1 MQSPWAAALVVAAT
15 VALYWPSLSAGF
27 VGDDFMILHRLRG
40 IHGADV
46 LRFFRTEF
54 FEYYRP
60 LGFLSHAVDWSI
72 GGTNPLQF
80 HLTNLA
86 LHTISAVLVLLIG
99 RALSP
104 QSPAGLIAALLF
116 AIHASNN
123 EAVLWVSAR
132 FDLLA
137 TCFALAA
144 IYCLLR
150 GGWVEWLG
158 PLLFVAALLSK
169 ESVVALPVAVAA
181 WWAVRRDSSTAGTVA
196 RLAPWLGGLVLY
208 AILRHLGGGVSAI
221 GGAGRLP
228 KLVALG
234 ASVLMVVSLADG
246 RWRHVRGWAREQ
258 RRTLA
263 GLGAGVLL
271 VLAVAAA
278 VSHGSVGALAR
289 EKLSVAGFAIFCLVS
304 PVLDLGEAGFS
315 DPASTTSWMSGLVS
329 LAAVGAI
336 VLWLWRPLVDDARI
350 WFLAAFVLSALLPIS
365 ALTEGKRYLYLPSAA
380 LALGVGTM
388 VGELRGRARRVGFA
402 LVGAVLLVSA
412 IQIEVKTL
420 DWIWAGRMTASGSR
434 LVDAALA
441 PQCGTGDVVFL
452 TSPVGVRGV
461 YTHFYYETFEL
472 ARGCAPERFQIM
484 TRVARVESPVDVRWT
499 GPRTIEITARAY
511 QGNFL
516 LSRDLRN
523 FDMPLKRDRS
533 LKVDT
538 PVGEVIAEP
547 RGSDVVLRLTLAP
560 SVDPDKVL
568 FFYYADGAIRPLQRE
583 GQTQGQRIQSA
594 QCRTPPATASNS
606 RIPVATR
613 MAVPDRHA
621 QAPPAP
627 ANTAAAG

>member
-1 MQSPWAAALVVAAT
+1 M
-15 VALYWPSLSAGF
+15 
-27 VGDDFMILHRLRG
+27 
-40 IHGADV
+40 
-46 LRFFRTEF
+46 
-54 FEYYRP
+54 
-60 LGFLSHAVDWSI
+60 
-72 GGTNPLQF
+72 
-80 HLTNLA
+80 
-86 LHTISAVLVLLIG
+86 
-99 RALSP
+99 
-104 QSPAGLIAALLF
+104 
-116 AIHASNN
+116 
-123 EAVLWVSAR
+123 
-132 FDLLA
+132 
-137 TCFALAA
+137 
-144 IYCLLR
+144 R
-150 GGWVEWLG
+150 GGWVEWFG
-158 PLLFVAALLSK
+158 PLLFVAAVLSK
-169 ESVVALPVAVAA
+169 ESAVALPIAVAA
-181 WWAVRRDSSTAGTVA
+181 WWAVRRDRSTVGTVT
-196 RLAPWLGGLVLY
+196 RLAPWLSGLVLY

-228 KLVALG
+228 KLFALAAG
-234 ASVLMVVSLADG
+234 VLMVVSLADG
-246 RWRHVRGWAREQ
+246 RWRHVRDWAREH

-263 GLGAGVLL
+263 GIGAGLLL

-278 VSHGSVGALAR
+278 VSHGSVGTLAR

-315 DPASTTSWMSGLVS
+315 DPASTMSWVSGLLS
-329 LAAVGAI
+329 LAVAGAI
-336 VLWLWRPLVDDARI
+336 VLGLWRPLVDDGRM

-412 IQIEVKTL
+412 FRSRSRRAIGF
-420 DWIWAGRMTASGSR
+420 WAGRMTASGSR

-472 ARGCAPERFQIM
+472 ARGCAPERFQIV
-484 TRVARVESPVDVRWT
+484 TRVTRVESPVDVRWT
-499 GPRTIEITARAY
+499 GPRTIEITARRY

-523 FDMPLKRDRS
+523 FDMALKRDRA
-533 LKVDT
+533 LRVET
-538 PVGEVIAEP
+538 PLGEVTAEP

-583 GQTQGQRIQSA
+583 GQPQG
-594 QCRTPPATASNS
+594 
-606 RIPVATR
+606 
-613 MAVPDRHA
+613 
-621 QAPPAP
+621 
-627 ANTAAAG
+627 

>member
-1 MQSPWAAALVVAAT
+1 MIGEPSFAADSRSAMQSPWAAALVVAAT

-46 LRFFRTEF
+46 FRFFRTEF

-80 HLTNLA
+80 HLTNLV
-86 LHTISAVLVLLIG
+86 LHAISAVLVLLIG

-104 QSPAGLIAALLF
+104 KSPAGLIAALLF

-144 IYCLLR
+144 IYCLVR

-158 PLLFVAALLSK
+158 PLLFVAAVLSK
-169 ESVVALPVAVAA
+169 ESAVALPIAVGA
-181 WWAVRRDSSTAGTVA
+181 WWAVTRDRSTVGTVT
-196 RLAPWLGGLVLY
+196 RLAPWLSGLVLY
-208 AILRHLGGGVSAI
+208 TILRHLGGGVSAI

-228 KLVALG
+228 KLFALAVG
-234 ASVLMVVSLADG
+234 VLIIVSLADG
-246 RWRHVRGWAREQ
+246 RWRHVRDWAREH
-258 RRTLA
+258 RCTLA
-263 GLGAGVLL
+263 GLGAGILI

-278 VSHGSVGALAR
+278 VSHESVGTLAR

-315 DPASTTSWMSGLVS
+315 DPASTTSWVSGLLS
-329 LAAVGAI
+329 LAVAGAI
-336 VLWLWRPLVDDARI
+336 VLWLWRPLVDDGRM

-380 LALGVGTM
+380 LALSVGTM
-388 VGELRGRARRVGFA
+388 VGELRGRTRRAAFA
-402 LVGAVLLVSA
+402 LVGAVLLVSVV
-412 IQIEVKTL
+412 QIELKAR

-434 LVDAALA
+434 LVDAALL

-472 ARGCAPERFQIM
+472 ARGCAPERFQIV
-484 TRVARVESPVDVRWT
+484 TRVTRVESPVDVRWT
-499 GPRTIEITARAY
+499 GPRTIEITARRY

-523 FDMPLKRDRS
+523 FDMPLKRDRA
-533 LKVDT
+533 LRVET
-538 PVGEVIAEP
+538 PVGEVTAEP

-583 GQTQGQRIQSA
+583 GQPQG
-594 QCRTPPATASNS
+594 
-606 RIPVATR
+606 
-613 MAVPDRHA
+613 
-621 QAPPAP
+621 
-627 ANTAAAG
+627 